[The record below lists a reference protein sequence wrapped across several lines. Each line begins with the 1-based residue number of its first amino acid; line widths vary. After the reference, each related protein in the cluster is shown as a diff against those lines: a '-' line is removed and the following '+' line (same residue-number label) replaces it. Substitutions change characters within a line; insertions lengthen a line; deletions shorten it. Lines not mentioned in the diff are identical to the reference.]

1 LDGGTANVL
10 PPGDVR
16 AAEGVRP
23 KTFRI
28 EAHRSGSGVQ
38 VVVNLMA
45 RHIGC
50 SGFRLPGKTQE

>member
-1 LDGGTANVL
+1 LDGGTANLL

-16 AAEGVRP
+16 AAEGVRT

-28 EAHRSGSGVQ
+28 EAHRSASGMQ
-38 VVVNLMA
+38 VVVNLTA

-50 SGFRLPGKTQE
+50 PGF